1 MGIRGMGRVEA
12 AILAADAAGGW
23 SRRTFAVGRLTRRS
37 AEILLAEGWRTPPGP
52 FVLKAIVKVPGRA
65 N

>member
-1 MGIRGMGRVEA
+1 MGIRGMGYAGA
-12 AILAADAAGGW
+12 AIPGTSAAGGW

-37 AEILLAEGWRTPPGP
+37 AEILLADGRRTPLGP
-52 FVLKAIVKVPGRA
+52 FVLKAIVRVPERV

>member
-1 MGIRGMGRVEA
+1 MCIRGMESGRT
-12 AILAADAAGGW
+12 AIMGTSRAGGW

-37 AEILLAEGWRTPPGP
+37 VEILLAEGERTPPGP
-52 FVLKAIVKVPGRA
+52 FVLKAIVTAPGHA